1 MINNSQVPT
10 LAIDWIQIEE
20 NSSVLHD
27 EFVAH
32 RIGLIPLT
40 SDDIVD
46 KIQVNYIYS
55 NILIYYFDLFSVI
68 SRCGE
73 LGH

>member
-1 MINNSQVPT
+1 MQAIGAYWYLLCYYLHLKVPT

-20 NSSVLHD
+20 NSSVLND
-27 EFVAH
+27 EFLSH

-46 KIQVNYIYS
+46 KMQVSSGFEN
-55 NILIYYFDLFSVI
+55 
-68 SRCGE
+68 
-73 LGH
+73 

>member
-1 MINNSQVPT
+1 MHFCLKVPT

-20 NSSVLHD
+20 NSSVLND
-27 EFVAH
+27 EFLSH

-46 KIQVNYIYS
+46 KMQVCLFFNSIQFYS
-55 NILIYYFDLFSVI
+55 VLSAIKLLDFLSCY
-68 SRCGE
+68 
-73 LGH
+73 

>member
-1 MINNSQVPT
+1 MKCLQMQVPT

-20 NSSVLHD
+20 NSSVLND
-27 EFVAH
+27 EFLSH

-46 KIQVNYIYS
+46 KMQV
-55 NILIYYFDLFSVI
+55 LIA
-68 SRCGE
+68 
-73 LGH
+73 

>member
-1 MINNSQVPT
+1 MIPQVPT

-20 NSSVLHD
+20 NSSVLND
-27 EFVAH
+27 EFLSH

-46 KIQVNYIYS
+46 KMQVSILNLITVNASKHFKLNYCNS
-55 NILIYYFDLFSVI
+55 N
-68 SRCGE
+68 
-73 LGH
+73 